1 MDRAAPL
8 TVDLAEIDRSAVA
21 LVGGKG
27 ANLGDLA
34 RAGFP
39 VPNGFVLTTRA
50 YALAAEAA
58 GADPARPAEA
68 AERLRAAPIPDAIAN
83 AARKAYAALGAGLVA
98 VRSSATAEDLSGAS
112 FAGQQ
117 DTYLDVSGEEN
128 LLDAIRRCWA
138 SLWNERAVAYRHA
151 NGVDDTS
158 VSLAV
163 VVQEM
168 VDASAAGVLFT
179 ADPITGRRRR
189 AAIDAVAGL
198 GEKLVSGAVDPDHY
212 LVDTA
217 SHELVQRPAAGRG
230 SVLSDQEVLTLA
242 EIGDRVE
249 RHFNAPQDIEF
260 ALDKERQVRLVQSR
274 PITTLYPLPED
285 APDPEKEL
293 RVYFSGNV
301 FQGYFEP
308 ITPMGIQFFRLL
320 SGALSGMFGFPV
332 DDPVAGSQIL
342 KEPGMR
348 LYVDVTPVVRDP
360 VGRRAFVTLTS
371 MGEARS
377 SAVLVQLASD
387 PRLSLARRSRFR
399 SVRAIAGAM
408 MRTGVPHSALR
419 VVRSPEVTRAR
430 YVREIERFARIDLPE
445 DATPEQ
451 RLDAFEHLILT
462 VTPRLFPRMIG
473 TILPAMLSFALAV
486 RLLRGKARMDELQT
500 ITRGAPHNPTTE
512 MDLALWALCTDV
524 RDDADSREALI
535 ARTPAELAA
544 GYRRGTLPPRLQA
557 GLKSFLALYGFR
569 SIGEID
575 IGVERWSENP
585 EHILGALA
593 NYVRLGDEALAPDA
607 QFAKGEREAEAMIT
621 SLLVRVRGPR
631 RAILRVVL
639 GRVRALIGGREAP
652 KFQIIRLLATP
663 SRELLKP
670 VGRDLVARGR
680 LSAEDDIFFL
690 TLPEARRAAGG
701 EDMRELVA
709 ARREVYDRE
718 HARRRIPRLLLSDGT
733 DAEAAL
739 VSVGEGL
746 RGSPASPGVV
756 SGIARVIRSPAG
768 ARLEPGEILV
778 APSTDPGWTPLFL
791 TAGALVM
798 EMGGMMSH
806 GAVVAR
812 EYGIPAVVGVA
823 GATDQITTGQ
833 RVTVDGS
840 AGTVV
845 LEVEPK
851 EDAHLDLAPTT
862 RSGASSQPEPRVNVA
877 DG

>member
-1 MDRAAPL
+1 VDGAALL
-8 TVDLAEIDRSAVA
+8 TVSLADTDRGAGA
-21 LVGGKG
+21 LVGGKA
-27 ANLGDLA
+27 ANLGELA

-39 VPNGFVLTTRA
+39 VPNGFVLTTHA
-50 YALAAEAA
+50 YTLAA
-58 GADPARPAEA
+58 GAAAVDPARPAEA
-68 AERLRAAPIPDAIAN
+68 AERLRAAPVPEAIAN
-83 AARKAYAALGAGLVA
+83 AARKAYAALGSGRVA
-98 VRSSATAEDLSGAS
+98 VRSSATAEDLPGAS

-117 DTYLDVSGEEN
+117 DSYLNVSSDES

-138 SLWNERAVAYRHA
+138 SLWNERAVAYRRA

-158 VSLAV
+158 VGLAV

-179 ADPITGRRRR
+179 ADPVTGRRRR

-198 GEKLVSGAVDPDHY
+198 GEKLVAGAVDPDHY
-212 LVDTA
+212 AIDIA
-217 SHELVQRPAAGRG
+217 SREVVQRPAAGQG
-230 SVLSDQEVLTLA
+230 SVLSEQEVLTLG
-242 EIGDRVE
+242 EFGDRVE

-260 ALDKERQVRLVQSR
+260 ALDQERHVWIVQSR

-285 APDPEKEL
+285 APDPQQEL
-293 RVYFSGNV
+293 RVYFSGSV

-320 SGALSGMFGFPV
+320 SGAVSGMFGFPV
-332 DDPVAGSQIL
+332 DDPAAGSKIL
-342 KEPGMR
+342 KDPGMR
-348 LYVDVTPVVRDP
+348 LYIDVTPIVRDP
-360 VGRRAFVTLTS
+360 VGRRAFVALTS

-387 PRLSLARRSRFR
+387 PRLSLARRSRLR

-408 MRTGVPHSALR
+408 MRAGVPHSALR
-419 VVRSPEVTRAR
+419 VVRSPDVTRAR
-430 YVREIERFARIDLPE
+430 YVREIEEFARIDLPE
-445 DATPEQ
+445 DATAEQ
-451 RLDAFEHLILT
+451 RLDAFERLILT
-462 VTPRLFPRMIG
+462 VSPRMFPRMIG
-473 TILPAMLSFALAV
+473 TIMPAMLSFALAA

-512 MDLALWALCTDV
+512 MDLSLWALCTDV
-524 RDDADSREALI
+524 RTDADSRDALMR
-535 ARTPAELAA
+535 RTPPELAA

-557 GLKSFLALYGFR
+557 GLKSFLARYGFR

-593 NYVRLGDEALAPDA
+593 NYVRLGDDALAPDA
-607 QFAKGEREAEAMIT
+607 QFARGKREAEAMIA
-621 SLLVRVRGPR
+621 SLLTRVHGPR

-639 GRVRALIGGREAP
+639 GRVRALIGDREAP
-652 KFQIIRLLATP
+652 KFQIIRLIATP

-680 LSAEDDIFFL
+680 LSHEADIFFL

-709 ARREVYDRE
+709 ARRAAYDRE
-718 HARRRIPRLLLSDGT
+718 RARRRIPRLLLSDGT

-739 VSVGEGL
+739 VSVGDGL
-746 RGSPASPGVV
+746 RGSPASPGIV
-756 SGIARVIRSPAG
+756 SGPARVIRAPAG

-791 TAGALVM
+791 TAGGLIM

-845 LEVEPK
+845 LEVGPK
-851 EDAHLDLAPTT
+851 EQAPSDLAPATKL
-862 RSGASSQPEPRVNVA
+862 GAPPQPE
-877 DG
+877 